1 MVLEKVLEGV
11 VVSKMVHKE
20 PWQGSHSLGV
30 TVEGISHDSRRVGPR
45 QIYVAI
51 KGEKAD
57 GHQYIQE
64 AIRRGAVAVV
74 MEDDGALADPFFTHE
89 GVVKIV
95 VGDARKAM
103 AELARNFYG
112 NPSQKLVLVGITG
125 TNGKTTTAHLVRSI
139 LEANGRKVGLL
150 GTMGHHDGVR
160 AVPATHTTPEST
172 EVNRLLAGMVENGCQ
187 AVVMEVSS
195 HALAMQ
201 RVHGLKFSG
210 AVFTNLT
217 QDHLDFHG
225 SMEVYGAT
233 KKKLFDAL
241 DQGAVAATNIDDPFG
256 ERIIS
261 ESAARKL
268 TYGAA
273 QGADVRTMNTTTSF
287 VGTGVTLVYQGRSTE
302 VRSPLAGLFNA
313 SNISAACAVS
323 MGLGVAEPEIIKG
336 VAALQSVRGRFET
349 IRGKPGWTAV
359 VDYAHTPDALE
370 RVLHSIRDLNSG
382 GRVITV
388 FGCGGDRDRGKRP
401 MMGEIASR
409 LSDVTIL
416 TSDNPRSE
424 DPSGIIRDIREGVQP
439 GAQVHEEVDRRK
451 AIAQALEGAQA
462 GDVVLIAGKGHETY
476 QIIGDVRTELDDREE
491 VRKFLRDRKWN

>member
-30 TVEGISHDSRRVGPR
+30 TVEGISHDSRQVGPR
-45 QIYVAI
+45 HLYVAI
-51 KGEKAD
+51 RGEKVD
-57 GHQYIQE
+57 GHRFIQE
-64 AIRRGAVAVV
+64 AIQKGAVAVI
-74 MEDDGALADPFFTHE
+74 MEDDAAFSDPFFTHE

-95 VGDARKAM
+95 VANSRRAM

-112 NPSQKLVLVGITG
+112 NPSERLTLVGITG

-139 LEANGRKVGLL
+139 LEADGKKVGML

-160 AVPATHTTPEST
+160 ALPATHTTPEST

-195 HALAMQ
+195 HALAME
-201 RVHGLKFSG
+201 RVHGLRFTG

-225 SMEVYGAT
+225 SMETYGAT
-233 KKKLFDAL
+233 KKKLFDSL
-241 DQGAVAATNIDDPFG
+241 DHEAVAATNIDDAFG
-256 ERIIS
+256 EEIVS
-261 ESAARKL
+261 GCPARKIR
-268 TYGAA
+268 Y
-273 QGADVRTMNTTTSF
+273 
-287 VGTGVTLVYQGRSTE
+287 GTGPGANARTAGIATGLAGTEVTILYEGVSTE
-302 VRSPLAGLFNA
+302 IRSPLAGSFNA
-313 SNISAACAVS
+313 ANITAAYALSV
-323 MGLGVAEPEIIKG
+323 GLGVGERAIIRG
-336 VAALQSVRGRFET
+336 VGSLRSVRGRFET
-349 IRGKPGWTAV
+349 ITGGPGWTV
-359 VDYAHTPDALE
+359 VIDYAHTPDALE
-370 RVLHSIRDLNSG
+370 RVLQSIRAMNK

-401 MMGEIASR
+401 VMGEIASR

-424 DPSGIIRDIREGVQP
+424 DPDGIINDIRKGVRP
-439 GAQVHEEVDRRK
+439 GSNVHQENDRRK
-451 AIAQALEGAQA
+451 AIAQALAGALT

-476 QIIGDVRTELDDREE
+476 QIIGELRTELDDREE
-491 VRKFLRDRKWN
+491 VLKFLRDRKWN